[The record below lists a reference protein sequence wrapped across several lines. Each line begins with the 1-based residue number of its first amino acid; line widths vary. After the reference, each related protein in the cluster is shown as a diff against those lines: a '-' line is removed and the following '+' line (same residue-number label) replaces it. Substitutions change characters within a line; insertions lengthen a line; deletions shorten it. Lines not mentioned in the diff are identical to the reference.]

1 MSRLA
6 RPPFTVLYPLSGTLP
21 APSPVSLTEVTIMLS
36 LRRFASVASVASFL
50 ALGSLAQSGIALASP
65 APPPSVDA
73 GPGAGHHGHHG
84 RGDLLRASLH
94 LDSLTTAQRQ
104 QIEALAQQERATHAN
119 VAAARGQLLQA
130 LATRVAAGSVDDAA
144 LAPSVQAVEGAI
156 EADEP
161 GDRASLE
168 KLHAILT
175 PAQRVELVT
184 RIESHTHRAVERA
197 PDAGGPG
204 GMRGGL
210 LWGHALDLT
219 PAQRDQIKANLASSG
234 PAVDKSVWKEAR
246 ESRQHVLEAFKG
258 DRFVMNEGAPQ
269 KDPRMGEQGIE
280 HIVRIAKASAPV
292 LTAEQRATAAAKLQK
307 MATRATK

>member
-1 MSRLA
+1 
-6 RPPFTVLYPLSGTLP
+6 
-21 APSPVSLTEVTIMLS
+21 MLNI
-36 LRRFASVASVASFL
+36 RRFASVASVASFL

-65 APPPSVDA
+65 EPAPSADA
-73 GPGAGHHGHHG
+73 SPGGGHHAHHG

-104 QIEALAQQERATHAN
+104 QIEALAQQEHATHAN
-119 VAAARGQLLQA
+119 VAAARSQLLQA

-156 EADEP
+156 QADEP
-161 GDRASLE
+161 GDRAALE

-175 PAQRVELVT
+175 PAQRVELVS
-184 RIESHTHRAVERA
+184 RIESRTHRAMERVA
-197 PDAGGPG
+197 DAGGTE
-204 GMRGGL
+204 GMRGGF

-219 PAQRDQIKANLASSG
+219 PAQRDQIKANLASSA

-246 ESRQHVLEAFKG
+246 EGRQHVLEAFKG
-258 DRFVMNEGAPQ
+258 DRFVMNEVAPQ
-269 KDPRMGEQGIE
+269 KDPRVIEQGIE

-292 LTAEQRATAAAKLQK
+292 LTSAQRATAAAKLQK

>member
-1 MSRLA
+1 MGRLGK
-6 RPPFTVLYPLSGTLP
+6 PPFTVLYPRSGTLP
-21 APSPVSLTEVTIMLS
+21 GPSPVSLAEVTIMLS
-36 LRRFASVASVASFL
+36 LRRFASVASIASFL

-65 APPPSVDA
+65 APPPSADA
-73 GPGAGHHGHHG
+73 GPVGGHHGHHG

-119 VAAARGQLLQA
+119 VAAARSQLLQA

-156 EADEP
+156 QADEP
-161 GDRASLE
+161 GDRAALE

-184 RIESHTHRAVERA
+184 RIESHPHRAMERA
-197 PDAGGPG
+197 PDAGRPEG
-204 GMRGGL
+204 GFL
-210 LWGHALDLT
+210 LGRALDLT
-219 PAQRDQIKANLASSG
+219 PAQRDQIKANLGSSG
-234 PAVDKSVWKEAR
+234 PALDKSVWKEAR

-258 DRFVMNEGAPQ
+258 DRFVMNEVAPQ
-269 KDPRMGEQGIE
+269 KDPRVIEQGIE

-307 MATRATK
+307 MATRAAK